1 MVHLRDRKLM
11 TADISAD
18 LINQYAK
25 LIRERWDDNAVEA
38 LIGVLSTVISERQI
52 EVLIEDLV
60 NQLDKSDN

>member
-1 MVHLRDRKLM
+1 MV
-11 TADISAD
+11 TDISPE
-18 LINQYAK
+18 LINRYAK

-60 NQLDKSDN
+60 NQLEEEDK

>member
-1 MVHLRDRKLM
+1 M
-11 TADISAD
+11 TDISAE

-25 LIRERWDDNAVEA
+25 LVRERWADNAVEA

-60 NQLDKSDN
+60 NQLEEEDK